1 MFRTKKKNNL
11 STIIGKVEES
21 LSIFVKLVKD
31 LEKSAEEAETISL
44 NNADEIIAAN
54 ERIKQLNSENKKIG
68 AFVKNVEKKIVNIKN
83 IYEDI

>member
-1 MFRTKKKNNL
+1 MFKTTKKKNL
-11 STIIGKVEES
+11 STIMGKVEQS

-31 LEKSAEEAETISL
+31 LEKSAEEASIISL
-44 NNADEIIAAN
+44 INADEIIEAN

>member
-1 MFRTKKKNNL
+1 MFKTKKKNL
-11 STIIGKVEES
+11 STIMGKVEES

-31 LEKSAEEAETISL
+31 LEQSAEEAENISL
-44 NNADEIIAAN
+44 KNADEIIAAN

-68 AFVKNVEKKIVNIKN
+68 TFVKNVGKKIANIKN